1 MTGPLS
7 AILLAA
13 AAATPPLAPQTSTVV
28 NPVVPPATV
37 VKQVAPD
44 AFTVTNIPGMAVAT
58 RVEIQRFSDYDLNKD
73 GSYGPME
80 FAQAAYFLATGDPV
94 PGTTA
99 IPRPGEYLPHLAAAH
114 MNPKFAA
121 ALLNATS
128 DEFTAIDSNHDWRVT
143 PAELDGFAQG

>member
-1 MTGPLS
+1 MIGPLS

-13 AAATPPLAPQTSTVV
+13 AAQTPPLAPQTRTVV
-28 NPVVPPATV
+28 DPVLPPSTV

-44 AFTVTNIPGMAVAT
+44 AFTVTNIPGVAVAK

-80 FAQAAYFLATGDPV
+80 FAQAMYFLTTGDPV

-99 IPRPGEYLPHLAAAH
+99 IPKPGQYIPHLAYAH

-143 PAELDGFAQG
+143 PQELDRYAQG

>member
-1 MTGPLS
+1 MNGLLS

-13 AAATPPLAPQTSTVV
+13 SAQTPPLAPQASTVV
-28 NPVVPPATV
+28 EPVLPPATV

-44 AFTVTNIPGMAVAT
+44 AFTVTNIPGLAVAK
-58 RVEIQRFSDYDLNKD
+58 RVEIQRFSDYDLNHD

-99 IPRPGEYLPHLAAAH
+99 IPRPGQYLPHLAYAH

-143 PAELDGFAQG
+143 PAELDRYARG